1 MSSGLIIR
9 LKAFLAIVV
18 WGASFIATKI
28 ALREAH
34 PATIIL
40 FRFAFGVTVLW
51 IAIWRWGLFRW
62 VSGRDLLY
70 LAILGFISVPFHLA
84 IQAAGLLFTTA
95 TSMGWIIALIPVF
108 TALLAWVFLGEPMT
122 VLKVIG
128 SAIAFFGAVFVVT
141 RGALSL
147 DTFRLPSTVGDALA
161 VASALNWAVFQV
173 ASKPILRRIEPTL
186 AMGWLVLLGGSLS
199 VPFAAL
205 QAVSDLPRLS
215 LDGWLAIAFL
225 GVLCSGVGYL
235 IWYDALSKVD
245 ASQLSSLSYIQPLV
259 TVVVAALVL
268 GEAIT
273 PPVLLGGAVI
283 LLGVYLVNRS
293 PGRREA
299 LPQPASLG
307 KGVER

>member
-299 LPQPASLG
+299 LPQPESLG

>member
-161 VASALNWAVFQV
+161 VASALNLAVFQV

-293 PGRREA
+293 PGRR
-299 LPQPASLG
+299 
-307 KGVER
+307 